1 MTDACPPGTPGAY
14 PSDCEIMEGYRS
26 LARARQQQGTTQDT
40 RVILEKARDIRILLL
55 DVDGVLTDGS
65 IHCGDDG
72 TEGKRFNTQD
82 GFGLRLLHEAGIDSG
97 LISARSSEAVSR
109 RATELNIRFVF
120 QGVSSKLTAFQNIL
134 KETGYKPYQAAY
146 MGDDWLDLP
155 LLTRAGLAL
164 APASAVSQVREAAHY
179 VTSRRGGDG
188 AVREACELILEGRG
202 LFAELLQRHLS
213 R

>member
-1 MTDACPPGTPGAY
+1 MTDACSPGAPGAH

-26 LARARQQQGTTQDT
+26 LARARQQPGIAHDT
-40 RVILEKARDIRILLL
+40 PILLEKAKDIRILLL

-65 IHCGDDG
+65 IHCADDG

-82 GFGLRLLHEAGIDSG
+82 GFGLRLLQEAGIDSG
-97 LISARSSEAVSR
+97 LISARSSEAVFR

-120 QGVSSKLTAFQNIL
+120 QGVSSKLSTFQNIL
-134 KETGYKPYQAAY
+134 KETGFKPYQAAY

-164 APASAVSQVREAAHY
+164 APANAVVQVREAAHY

-202 LFAELLQRHLS
+202 LFAELLQRYRS